1 MKDFNDFDAAL
12 SLKNITFSYK
22 NGKTSSPTIENLSLN
37 VEKGSFTTLL
47 GPSGCGKTT
56 LLRLISGFL
65 EPDSGEIELFGVNQK
80 GIAPD
85 KRKIGMVFQD
95 YALFPHMTVRQNI
108 QFGLKIKKDRDF
120 KKKTEEIAATLDLQ
134 NLLERYPNELSGGQ
148 QQRVALARAFVLNPE
163 LLLMDEPLSSLDA
176 KLREKLREELRAIQ
190 QELKITTVYV
200 THDQEEALSLSDRI
214 AVMNGGKI
222 LQYGVPRDLYFKPQ
236 DNFTA
241 DFAGR
246 ANFLELDGEPCIIRP
261 EWFDLN
267 KTTAPGDVE
276 GRVKSASFLG
286 DMTRFVIEA
295 TSVKGKAVQ
304 TTITADLKTLDSNSL
319 EAGSLVSLNINHK
332 WLNK

>member
-1 MKDFNDFDAAL
+1 MRLVLLFLAVLLIIPDVFGEE
-12 SLKNITFSYK
+12 KNIGNIDSVKINSVQETESKYTFSDEDVLS
-22 NGKTSSPTIENLSLN
+22 GKVIKLKKGTTIPLTLQTQIDTSNAQ
-37 VEKGSFTTLL
+37 
-47 GPSGCGKTT
+47 
-56 LLRLISGFL
+56 
-65 EPDSGEIELFGVNQK
+65 VN
-80 GIAPD
+80 D
-85 KRKIGMVFQD
+85 
-95 YALFPHMTVRQNI
+95 
-108 QFGLKIKKDRDF
+108 
-120 KKKTEEIAATLDLQ
+120 EIAATLDLQ
-134 NLLERYPNELSGGQ
+134 NLLDRYPNELSGGQ

-190 QELKITTVYV
+190 QELKITTIYV

-246 ANFLELDGEPCIIRP
+246 ANFLELDGEPYIIRP

-332 WLNK
+332 LLNK